1 MDIATIQKRFKTDAA
16 DSKELLDLHAKGV
29 DYGRRGV
36 PFDSDEY
43 EDDAQFDIEHLETL
57 LDLPDDATLRLFRA
71 GYREGQLIVKAEHA
85 AAKRTMSKRRR
96 ASAATAESAPASA
109 TV

>member
-1 MDIATIQKRFKTDAA
+1 MDIATIQKRFKTDPS
-16 DSKELLDLHAKGV
+16 DSKELLELHAKGV

-57 LDLPDDATLRLFRA
+57 LDLPEDATLRLFRA
-71 GYREGQLIVKAEHA
+71 GYREGQLAVKAEHA
-85 AAKRTMSKRRR
+85 AAKRPTKRRR
-96 ASAATAESAPASA
+96 SAAAESAPTESTA
-109 TV
+109 